1 MSERSARGRIT
12 SASFSE
18 RHRALG
24 DEGIAVD
31 QNRSRNAFEAVVLP
45 IVAMEEAEIVSIAT
59 LAT

>member
-24 DEGIAVD
+24 DQGIAVD
-31 QNRSRNAFEAVVLP
+31 QNRSRKAFEAVVQS
-45 IVAMEEAEIVSIAT
+45 IVAMEEAEVVSMAT
-59 LAT
+59 SAT